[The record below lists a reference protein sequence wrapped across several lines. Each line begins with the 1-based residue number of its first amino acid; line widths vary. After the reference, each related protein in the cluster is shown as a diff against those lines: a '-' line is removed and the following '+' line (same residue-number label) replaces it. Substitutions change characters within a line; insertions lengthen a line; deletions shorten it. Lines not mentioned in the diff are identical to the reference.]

1 MGSLQAAL
9 PHVGGP
15 NAGAAS
21 PWAQSLPQYPP
32 AGTDLFKNPLPDL
45 VNNECT
51 TAHCVLEH
59 LQ

>member
-32 AGTDLFKNPLPDL
+32 MGTDPFKNPIPDL
-45 VNNECT
+45 VNN
-51 TAHCVLEH
+51 
-59 LQ
+59 